1 MDVFTPYIYDTVREY
16 GNMLSLTGR
25 LRPGITV
32 AQADAEASRLIPTL
46 DFSVKR
52 GLSGKSYTAQVRD
65 LKDYIAG
72 SLRRSLIVLWCAVG
86 LILLIVCVNLSNLL
100 LARAAARSREFAMRS
115 ALGAG
120 RGRIIRQLLTESL
133 ALSTVGAV
141 LGLLLAYAGV
151 FYLAHQNSIALP
163 LLTSIHIDISALA
176 WTVFIAI
183 IAALLFGIVP
193 GLRISSSNLQE
204 ALKDSGHGTSAGRK
218 HDRVRSALVVSEIAF
233 ACVLLIGAGLL
244 LRSFLRVLDV
254 DLGFNPSQASAI
266 QLSHDDHGHAAER
279 GVYDREVL
287 RQIEA
292 IPGVQ
297 SAGITDSLPMSRNR
311 AWGVSMIADSKNDA
325 DYQDAVVYL
334 ITPGYLHTAGMRLVK
349 GRDLTWND
357 NSKDEA
363 VVIINQTLA
372 RTLFGDQDPIDRLIP
387 SLKARVIGVIE
398 DVHETS
404 AEAGASSQMYLAA
417 NASQWDSEDQKLV
430 IRSTIPAQTLQP
442 TVFAILHQI
451 NPGQPAAE
459 LKPIQL
465 LVDHSSS
472 PRRFFVY
479 LVSGFAALGLL
490 LASLGIYGV
499 IAYSVTQRTQEIGIR
514 MALGATRAN
523 VQLGVV
529 RQTLRLTAIG
539 IAVGAVASLA
549 VSSLIASLLFN
560 TRPNDPPTFACIA
573 VLLAIVAIVAGYLPA
588 RHASRIDPMVALRNA

>member
-1 MDVFTPYIYDTVREY
+1 
-16 GNMLSLTGR
+16 
-25 LRPGITV
+25 
-32 AQADAEASRLIPTL
+32 
-46 DFSVKR
+46 
-52 GLSGKSYTAQVRD
+52 
-65 LKDYIAG
+65 
-72 SLRRSLIVLWCAVG
+72 
-86 LILLIVCVNLSNLL
+86 
-100 LARAAARSREFAMRS
+100 
-115 ALGAG
+115 
-120 RGRIIRQLLTESL
+120 
-133 ALSTVGAV
+133 
-141 LGLLLAYAGV
+141 
-151 FYLAHQNSIALP
+151 
-163 LLTSIHIDISALA
+163 
-176 WTVFIAI
+176 
-183 IAALLFGIVP
+183 
-193 GLRISSSNLQE
+193 
-204 ALKDSGHGTSAGRK
+204 
-218 HDRVRSALVVSEIAF
+218 
-233 ACVLLIGAGLL
+233 
-244 LRSFLRVLDV
+244 
-254 DLGFNPSQASAI
+254 
-266 QLSHDDHGHAAER
+266 
-279 GVYDREVL
+279 
-287 RQIEA
+287 
-292 IPGVQ
+292 
-297 SAGITDSLPMSRNR
+297 
-311 AWGVSMIADSKNDA
+311 
-325 DYQDAVVYL
+325 
-334 ITPGYLHTAGMRLVK
+334 
-349 GRDLTWND
+349 
-357 NSKDEA
+357 
-363 VVIINQTLA
+363 
-372 RTLFGDQDPIDRLIP
+372 
-387 SLKARVIGVIE
+387 
-398 DVHETS
+398 
-404 AEAGASSQMYLAA
+404 MYLAA